1 MITYYVS
8 EPRRKTSYRNKSL
21 QNIENHVDPPCSTKS
36 NKRSPFV
43 KKEVP
48 LYRERKLRIPT
59 KMIEYIEVNEHSL
72 LTEIVNDFHEDI
84 DPNSPFENCEVFT
97 DPKSLDTPE
106 ITLTEKKILQAQEV
120 SFTEISVDQYQ
131 VCELEENS
139 NCIVNDIQYVSAVQV
154 FDPFTV
160 KVCFTEEAQQEISNI
175 DHLQSKHD
183 ASDLV
188 VSTST
193 AHKLEHFKKRRDIF
207 QRSDI
212 SLATIKNTNSF
223 PLKSGPLA
231 LIFFYMSMITILLKF
246 GQAILTRTSLP
257 FCLSCFFFRLK
268 TPVDLSNSDL
278 NFVKWNSFVVSTLG

>member
-1 MITYYVS
+1 M
-8 EPRRKTSYRNKSL
+8 
-21 QNIENHVDPPCSTKS
+21 
-36 NKRSPFV
+36 
-43 KKEVP
+43 
-48 LYRERKLRIPT
+48 
-59 KMIEYIEVNEHSL
+59 
-72 LTEIVNDFHEDI
+72 
-84 DPNSPFENCEVFT
+84 
-97 DPKSLDTPE
+97 
-106 ITLTEKKILQAQEV
+106 

-160 KVCFTEEAQQEISNI
+160 NVCFTEEAQQEISNI
-175 DHLQSKHD
+175 DHLKSKHD

-193 AHKLEHFKKRRDIF
+193 ALKLEHFKKRRDIF

>member
-1 MITYYVS
+1 MITYCTS

-21 QNIENHVDPPCSTKS
+21 QNIENHVDPPRSTKS

-48 LYRERKLRIPT
+48 LYRERKLQIPT

-84 DPNSPFENCEVFT
+84 DPNSSFENCEVFT
-97 DPKSLDTPE
+97 HPKSLDTP
-106 ITLTEKKILQAQEV
+106 ILQAQEV
-120 SFTEISVDQYQ
+120 SFIVISVDQYQ
-131 VCELEENS
+131 VCELEDNS

-154 FDPFTV
+154 FDSFTV
-160 KVCFTEEAQQEISNI
+160 KVCFIEEAQQEISNI

-231 LIFFYMSMITILLKF
+231 LIFFDMSMITILLKF

-278 NFVKWNSFVVSTLG
+278 NFVKWNSFVVSTLR